1 MTAARSRRSAIPGS
15 RRRTPT
21 GSASPLPAATA
32 IASPCAARSTRPQSI
47 VVSTSLRWQ
56 LLASQGKRG
65 IAGPKG
71 ERGERGAKGDPGLSG
86 TTICDWK
93 IDRARYLATPL
104 MSDGSEGPPL
114 ELRGLFEQFLTE
126 AG

>member
-1 MTAARSRRSAIPGS
+1 MQDIELARRSQRVSQQPVQPVGLF
-15 RRRTPT
+15 
-21 GSASPLPAATA
+21 ASP
-32 IASPCAARSTRPQSI
+32 
-47 VVSTSLRWQ
+47 
-56 LLASQGKRG
+56 GKRG

-86 TTICDWK
+86 ATICDWK

-104 MSDGSEGPPL
+104 MSDGCQGPPL
-114 ELRGLFEQFLTE
+114 ELRELFQQFLTE

>member
-1 MTAARSRRSAIPGS
+1 VRGTFNETAEYRRLDVVARNGGSFVALKDVPG
-15 RRRTPT
+15 
-21 GSASPLPAATA
+21 
-32 IASPCAARSTRPQSI
+32 PCPGAG
-47 VVSTSLRWQ
+47 WQ

-93 IDRARYLATPL
+93 LDRARYLGSGL
-104 MSDGSEGPPL
+104 MSVGCQGPPL
-114 ELRGLFEQFLTE
+114 ELRELFQQFLTE